1 MRVTDGF
8 ADLPPHMT
16 SDGPLL
22 QLTSLS
28 GQWTPGQTIRTSII
42 VIAQVAGNRGPEE
55 TLVPRMDSGKTYI
68 AGDVLASRS
77 IPKVSHNA
85 AR

>member
-22 QLTSLS
+22 QLTSWS
-28 GQWTPGQTIRTSII
+28 GQWTPGQTIRTCII
-42 VIAQVAGNRGPEE
+42 VIAQVAANRGPEE
-55 TLVPRMDSGKTYI
+55 TLVPRVDPGKTYI
-68 AGDVLASRS
+68 AGEVLASRNF
-77 IPKVSHNA
+77 PKVRHNA
-85 AR
+85 DD